1 MKKLHASAVFHV
13 LSTGSFWFLIFV
25 FAADFVTSTHVR
37 TKMKCANFKI

>member
-13 LSTGSFWFLIFV
+13 LSTGSFWLLIFV